1 MFFSRLPSKWQPIG
15 FCYLA
20 IIKLLSS
27 FTWRHFTCEKA
38 AILLFQTSRVGGEP
52 LTYVK
57 TFSCTNT
64 FTNLLATWVRTLYY
78 DTLLV
83 LQLPGHRL
91 VLHDWDWKLEPWHL
105 APPPDGG
112 GLVQLRM
119 RDCDPPP
126 QVWLQEPQTPQS
138 DHPPLTKIK
147 ISFCYVAIVLE
158 GQVL

>member
-1 MFFSRLPSKWQPIG
+1 MATDWLLV
-15 FCYLA
+15 FCNTQ
-20 IIKLLSS
+20 IIEQ
-27 FTWRHFTCEKA
+27 FHV
-38 AILLFQTSRVGGEP
+38 TSRHVRKGSQSCGRW
-52 LTYVK
+52 
-57 TFSCTNT
+57 TFNFCKNFLSYHANT

-78 DTLLV
+78 NNLMV

-91 VLHDWDWKLEPWHL
+91 VLHDWDWELEPWHL

-112 GLVQLRM
+112 GFVQVRM

-147 ISFCYVAIVLE
+147 TSFCYVAIVVE